1 MKKIF
6 EQISINIY
14 ISYIHKYL
22 HNFMHRVCSIN
33 FTYYNIDDI
42 IINNRIFLI
51 QLKRSKKFYLFLHY
65 TLYNILIII
74 SSNCTIIV
82 KRERRNHSSVVI
94 LKIYS
99 RCTRF
104 TISKNTFD
112 KVTEIF
118 VILVNFSF

>member
-22 HNFMHRVCSIN
+22 HNFMHKVCSIN

-65 TLYNILIII
+65 YIII
-74 SSNCTIIV
+74 L
-82 KRERRNHSSVVI
+82 HVI
-94 LKIYS
+94 
-99 RCTRF
+99 
-104 TISKNTFD
+104 
-112 KVTEIF
+112 
-118 VILVNFSF
+118 

>member
-1 MKKIF
+1 
-6 EQISINIY
+6 
-14 ISYIHKYL
+14 
-22 HNFMHRVCSIN
+22 MHRVCSIN

-82 KRERRNHSSVVI
+82 KRGRRNHSSVVI